1 MFRPSAMSLGG
12 AHGGLKGVGGGQMVS
27 RSSFTSSSQ
36 RFGAGRS
43 LGMSSFEGLAGGS
56 SGGLA
61 GGSSGGLA
69 RGSFGGSS
77 GGSFGGSGGRSASG
91 MSGCVLVGNE
101 KETMMKLNDR
111 LCTYLQK
118 VKDMEEENNKLE
130 MQLKQFQVGKAISD
144 IDYAAYDAVI
154 KPLREEILALHLG
167 NARLA
172 LDLDNATLAAK
183 DFTTKF
189 ENELCIKQSVEC
201 DIADLKALKEEY
213 IMNYS
218 ILEGDIA
225 AANDDLANLKK
236 NHEEEMAE
244 LRKQVAGTVTVDVSA
259 EASAD
264 LTKQLNEM
272 RESYNALCKKNQ
284 SELDDW
290 YKLQVETQ
298 TKQTVEV
305 SEAAKASSLE
315 IKELYKQL
323 QALEAEYNSLL
334 SGNAFLEANI
344 QNINDSYCGK
354 LDNLKMTV
362 SRSEMELTNLRSE
375 LEQKVKDYATL
386 LNIKMRL
393 EAEIE
398 NYKKLLDGSAV
409 CLSGSDSKE
418 TSGGTT
424 ATTIRTETRTV
435 TSY

>member
-1 MFRPSAMSLGG
+1 MLRSSAMSVGG
-12 AHGGLKGVGGGQMVS
+12 LHGGLRGVGGGQMVS

-36 RFGAGRS
+36 RYGAGRN

-56 SGGLA
+56 
-61 GGSSGGLA
+61 
-69 RGSFGGSS
+69 FGGSA
-77 GGSFGGSGGRSASG
+77 GGSFGGSGGRSASMSQSG
-91 MSGCVLVGNE
+91 MSGCIGNE
-101 KETMMKLNDR
+101 KETMVKLNDR

-118 VKDMEEENNKLE
+118 VKEMEEENNKLE
-130 MQLKQFQVGKAISD
+130 LQLKQFQVGKAISG

-183 DFTTKF
+183 DFTTKY

-225 AANDDLANLKK
+225 AANEDLANLKK
-236 NHEEEMAE
+236 NHEEEMVE
-244 LRKQVAGTVTVDVSA
+244 LRKQMTGTVTVDVSA
-259 EASAD
+259 EASTD
-264 LTKQLNEM
+264 ITKQLSEM
-272 RESYNALCKKNQ
+272 RENYNALCKKNQ
-284 SELDDW
+284 SELDNW

-305 SEAAKASSLE
+305 NEAAKASSLE
-315 IKELYKQL
+315 IKELHRQL
-323 QALEAEYNSLL
+323 QSLEAEYNSLL

-344 QNINDSYCGK
+344 QNINDTYCGK
-354 LDNLKMTV
+354 LENLKMNV
-362 SRSEMELTNLRSE
+362 SRLEMELTNLRSE
-375 LEQKVKDYATL
+375 LEQKVKDYGAL

-424 ATTIRTETRTV
+424 VTAIRTETRTV